1 MMDHWLLEGPLGPI
15 VVGEEPED
23 SGLEGSPPEEVDYKA
38 RVSELEEELQYAKAE
53 TVNIAQRA
61 ARDRSEALKYGGA
74 SLARRIIP
82 AIDYLSKALEATEAG
97 EGTDSVIAGV
107 RLTLDGLRSSLESEG
122 INEVQA
128 LGNDFDPTC
137 MEAIAT
143 VPCPEGEN
151 PGSVIEVIETGY
163 RMHDRILRASKVIVA
178 EGDS

>member
-1 MMDHWLLEGPLGPI
+1 MNHWLLEGLLRPVI
-15 VVGEEPED
+15 VAEESE
-23 SGLEGSPPEEVDYKA
+23 EGGSEESSNEEVDFEA

-61 ARDRSEALKYGGA
+61 ARDRSEIMKYGGT
-74 SLARRIIP
+74 SLARRLIP
-82 AIDYLSKALEATEAG
+82 ALDHLSKALEATEVG
-97 EGTDSVIAGV
+97 EGTESVIAGV
-107 RLTLDGLRSSLESEG
+107 QLTLDGLRSSLESEG
-122 INEVQA
+122 INEIKA

-143 VPCPEGEN
+143 VPCPEGKN

-163 RMHDRILRASKVIVA
+163 RMHDRILRASKVVVA

>member
-1 MMDHWLLEGPLGPI
+1 MA
-15 VVGEEPED
+15 EESED
-23 SGLEGSPPEEVDYKA
+23 GGSEESSTEEVDFEA

-61 ARDRSEALKYGGA
+61 ARDRSETLKYGGA
-74 SLARRIIP
+74 SLARRLIP
-82 AIDYLSKALEATEAG
+82 ALDHLSKALEATEVG
-97 EGTDSVIAGV
+97 ETESVIAGV
-107 RLTLDGLRSSLESEG
+107 KLTLDGLRSSLEAEG
-122 INEVQA
+122 INEIKA

-143 VPCPEGEN
+143 VPCPEGKN

-163 RMHDRILRASKVIVA
+163 RMHDRILRASKVVVA

>member
-1 MMDHWLLEGPLGPI
+1 MDHWLLEGLLRPNI
-15 VVGEEPED
+15 VAEESED
-23 SGLEGSPPEEVDYKA
+23 SGSEESTTEEVDFEA

-61 ARDRSEALKYGGA
+61 ARDRSETLKYGGA
-74 SLARRIIP
+74 SLARRLIP
-82 AIDYLSKALEATEAG
+82 ALDHLSKALEATEVG
-97 EGTDSVIAGV
+97 EGTESVIAGV

-122 INEVQA
+122 INEIKA

-143 VPCPEGEN
+143 LPCPEGKN

-163 RMHDRILRASKVIVA
+163 RMHDRILRASKVVVA

>member
-1 MMDHWLLEGPLGPI
+1 
-15 VVGEEPED
+15 VAEEPDDGGPKESLSEKVD
-23 SGLEGSPPEEVDYKA
+23 LEA

-74 SLARRIIP
+74 SLARRLIP
-82 AIDYLSKALEATEAG
+82 AIDHLSKALEATEVG
-97 EGTDSVIAGV
+97 EGADSVIAGV
-107 RLTLDGLRSSLESEG
+107 RLTLEGLKKALESEG
-122 INEVQA
+122 IKEVQA

-143 VPCPEGEN
+143 VPCPEGKN